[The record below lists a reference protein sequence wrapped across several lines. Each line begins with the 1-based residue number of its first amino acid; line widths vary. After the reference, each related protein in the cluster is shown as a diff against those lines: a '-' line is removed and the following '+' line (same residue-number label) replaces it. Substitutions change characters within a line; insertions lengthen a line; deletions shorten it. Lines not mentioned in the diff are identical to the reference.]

1 MFHQISKPIKRAEN
15 SRRGVSDFLTQF
27 KVFDI
32 VSKEVCRVFDA
43 TSSKKVILNEKLK
56 MQNENFFIRYPEM
69 SPFMMSLGN
78 FENQSFSIALHKRR
92 IPTVVALHY
101 TTQWKLG
108 SIPW

>member
-1 MFHQISKPIKRAEN
+1 VFHQISKPIKRAEN
-15 SRRGVSDFLTQF
+15 ARPGVYDFLTQF

-32 VSKEVCRVFDA
+32 VLKQVCRVFDA
-43 TSSKKVILNEKLK
+43 TFSKKVNLNEKLK

-69 SPFMMSLGN
+69 SRFMMSLRKFG
-78 FENQSFSIALHKRR
+78 NQSFNIALHKRR
-92 IPTVVALHY
+92 IPTVAALHY